1 MLECITLDP
10 PSPATACV
18 IWMHG
23 LGADGNDFVPM
34 VPELNLP
41 RDHSVRFV
49 FPNAPTM
56 PVTIN
61 GGCVMRAWYDIVSAE
76 LDKRADETGVRT
88 SAVAIDQL
96 ITVGPL
102 GLHPSTL
109 LGGFDIEAGTGTA
122 YASFTAVVVSGFPS
136 VSMLHTINFATGAA
150 TPIGLIGSGASID
163 GIAIAPTLSTC
174 LDLDG
179 DGLALPLTDGLMLLR
194 ALLGLTGAAVTCG
207 ALPWPTP
214 PRSTWTDIRAHLN
227 ANCGMRFGP

>member
-1 MLECITLDP
+1 MLERIMLGP

-34 VPELNLP
+34 VPELGLP

-61 GGCVMRAWYDIVSAE
+61 GGYVMRAWYDIVSAE

-96 ITVGPL
+96 IADQCAQGIASKRIVLAGFSQGGVIALHT
-102 GLHPSTL
+102 GLRYPER
-109 LGGFDIEAGTGTA
+109 LGGIMA
-122 YASFTAVVVSGFPS
+122 
-136 VSMLHTINFATGAA
+136 
-150 TPIGLIGSGASID
+150 
-163 GIAIAPTLSTC
+163 LSTYLAC
-174 LDLDG
+174 AESVGAEAASSNRDLPIFYAHGSVDPVISIA
-179 DGLALPLTDGLMLLR
+179 LAKQSKARLETHGYKVDWHEYGMPHSVCAEEIDDI
-194 ALLGLTGAAVTCG
+194 AAFLKRVLAIG
-207 ALPWPTP
+207 
-214 PRSTWTDIRAHLN
+214 
-227 ANCGMRFGP
+227 